1 MAFQGSANYI
11 WYEGDILG
19 QGASGAVYK
28 ARHKVWVNKEAYL
41 APVARCG
48 VSSLPEMELTINS
61 RVGID
66 YLKKLELIN
75 FELESKFPTKH
86 LIHKLIYH

>member
-28 ARHKVWVNKEAYL
+28 ARHKKTGELFAVKTFNRMTSVQSLTVQRREFEVMQKIKHENIVKLL
-41 APVARCG
+41 AI
-48 VSSLPEMELTINS
+48 EEE
-61 RVGID
+61 
-66 YLKKLELIN
+66 KFN
-75 FELESKFPTKH
+75 F
-86 LIHKLIYH
+86 Y